1 MKSRI
6 ILYITACFLF
16 LLPATLISTPVHAQ
30 KEKTVS
36 TKKQNKKNRDTKGR
50 AEEKEKGMKDVEK
63 ELTKRHMKLQDKATK
78 KRMKQTKKKSKR
90 LKSNKKEPFFKRW
103 FRKK

>member
-1 MKSRI
+1 M
-6 ILYITACFLF
+6 LF
-16 LLPATLISTPVHAQ
+16 LLPVLVIPNQSFGQ

-36 TKKQNKKNRDTKGR
+36 IKKQNKKNRDVKGR
-50 AEEKEKGMKDVEK
+50 DEEKKEQMRQVEG
-63 ELTKRHMKLQDKATK
+63 ELTKRHIRLQDKATR

-103 FRKK
+103 FRKR